1 MFTANYKVKS
11 TEPETEILIKY
22 SDTTEYARKKGTL
35 IIIKAMLLS
44 VIKHTL
50 YAIDMVNCWS
60 PSTDTDTGY
69 SRV

>member
-11 TEPETEILIKY
+11 TEPETESLIKY

-50 YAIDMVNCWS
+50 YAIDMVNC
-60 PSTDTDTGY
+60 
-69 SRV
+69 